1 MVARRT
7 WQNTPFLRCVVVTNR
22 DHAPRPG
29 FCLVATA
36 GSVPRGKGSDQT
48 RRRTSRQTVSGP
60 EWPAQE
66 ETQSLCGDEKV
77 SADRG
82 ANDIRHTDDHR
93 PEQDTGGDIPLLN
106 PVSNMD
112 RMEEIED
119 ERRDEEQN
127 NPDCCPDNRQA
138 RIDQELF
145 HVPPPQIHDTG
156 LCSPHRHQPPAGPI
170 LGIIRPTCNRPALF
184 LAIRGDRASN
194 ERCHTAR
201 RLTFRRRRARPG
213 SASYRRGRSA
223 PRNPRSG
230 ARQSRRAAGRS
241 DDAAG

>member
-1 MVARRT
+1 
-7 WQNTPFLRCVVVTNR
+7 
-22 DHAPRPG
+22 
-29 FCLVATA
+29 
-36 GSVPRGKGSDQT
+36 
-48 RRRTSRQTVSGP
+48 VSGP

-66 ETQSLCGDEKV
+66 ETKSLCGDENV

-138 RIDQELF
+138 RINQELF
-145 HVPPPQIHDTG
+145 HVPLLKYTTQGYAARTAI
-156 LCSPHRHQPPAGPI
+156 S
-170 LGIIRPTCNRPALF
+170 RPLRLF
-184 LAIRGDRASN
+184 
-194 ERCHTAR
+194 
-201 RLTFRRRRARPG
+201 
-213 SASYRRGRSA
+213 SA
-223 PRNPRSG
+223 
-230 ARQSRRAAGRS
+230 
-241 DDAAG
+241 